1 MRKKILAANWK
12 MNLLRDEAVQLI
24 NDFNKEVELSSKEI
38 EVVVFSP
45 SLYLHELSQQTKFK
59 IGNYHR

>member
-12 MNLLRDEAVQLI
+12 MNLLHDEAIQLI
-24 NDFNKEVELSSKEI
+24 SEFNHEVELTNPAI

-45 SLYLHELSQQTKFK
+45 SLYIHELSS
-59 IGNYHR
+59 